1 MLIELQKSVCLKSEL
16 QHMNISLEDKEVDK
30 LVNCGIHMGWSIE
43 GAIGS
48 RHKID
53 VSYLSPNVNLAS

>member
-1 MLIELQKSVCLKSEL
+1 MEKNKCLKIFFDKQNAPYHL
-16 QHMNISLEDKEVDK
+16 QEQTEILQ
-30 LVNCGIHMGWSIE
+30 LGLHMGTSIE

-53 VSYLSPNVNLAS
+53 VSYLSPNVNLASRVC